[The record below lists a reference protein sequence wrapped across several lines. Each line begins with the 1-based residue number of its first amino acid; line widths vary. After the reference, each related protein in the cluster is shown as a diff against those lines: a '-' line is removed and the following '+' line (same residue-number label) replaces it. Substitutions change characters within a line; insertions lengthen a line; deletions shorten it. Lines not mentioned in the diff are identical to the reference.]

1 MPDTLKAAM
10 RGLEATGIDSKFEK
24 LSEIVTGIVEL
35 QDPSAVKKVIVFCG
49 FLATIDYLFRKLVAL
64 HPHSSIQS
72 ISGKD
77 DIAARKA
84 KATAFKNATAPAIL
98 ICTEIV
104 GEGLDFQ
111 FCRYLVNY
119 DLPWNPAK
127 LEQRVGR
134 IDRIGQEAE
143 KIVVFNL
150 VNKLTIEDHIIA
162 LLFERVKLF
171 NGALGPLGQ
180 LLSKC
185 QKEFHRNVL
194 NTSRSQQQKE
204 DYERRVLETII
215 LKEEEQK
222 RFVNLQAEIFGA
234 MDFFCYDEV
243 SPDKYMG
250 EGELEYYWDRIVL
263 SEYPE
268 FTQVTK
274 DFVKRLK
281 PTEACSALLFELLK
295 TNPRLQSNRRKRD
308 FFIENFQ
315 NRVTTN
321 SLELTFDQNTALNR
335 LDVEFLNLTH
345 PVFQSVLDEQLK
357 RYVPHS
363 RIYSYR
369 TNVAGFPSGEFFL
382 FFYKFLFSD
391 SGTSKA
397 VHVEEGILR
406 YEVQSKECCWVE
418 ERAALVAF
426 VTSISSNSR
435 RVDLSD
441 KIRDALGCL
450 EEEKMSHGSL
460 LLERFQK
467 LRERERDT
475 KVALLYSS
483 YADIIGNLKDRLA
496 NAHHLPVR
504 RNFENE
510 IATTEEELESKVS
523 ALKSTDTSLSVKCNS
538 ILHIINGDE
547 NVRN

>member
-1 MPDTLKAAM
+1 MPDTLKTAIRA
-10 RGLEATGIDSKFEK
+10 LEATEADSKFEK
-24 LSEIVTGIVEL
+24 LSEIITGIVEL
-35 QDPSAVKKVIVFCG
+35 NDPSAIKKIIVFCG
-49 FLATIDYLFRKLVAL
+49 FLATIDYLFHKLVAL
-64 HPHSSIQS
+64 YPHSSIES

-77 DIAARKA
+77 DIAARKS
-84 KATAFKNATAPAIL
+84 KATIFKNSTAPAIL

-180 LLSKC
+180 LLSKY
-185 QKEFHRNVL
+185 QKEFHSNVL

-204 DYERRVLETII
+204 DYERRVLETIK

-222 RFVNLQAEIFGA
+222 RFVNSQAEIFGA
-234 MDFFCYDEV
+234 MVFFCYDEI
-243 SPDKYMG
+243 SPDKYLR
-250 EGELEYYWDRIVL
+250 EEELQYYWDHIIL

-268 FTQVTK
+268 LTQEIK
-274 DFVKRLK
+274 DLVRKLK
-281 PTEACSALLFELLK
+281 PTETCCSLLFDLLK
-295 TNPRLQSNRRKRD
+295 TNPRLKSNRRKRD

-315 NRVTTN
+315 NRVTNN
-321 SLELTFDQNTALNR
+321 SIEFTFNQNTALSR

-345 PVFQSVLDEQLK
+345 PVVQSILDVQLK
-357 RYVPHS
+357 KFVPHS
-363 RIYSYR
+363 KIYSYR
-369 TNVAGFPSGEFFL
+369 TNDANFPSGEFFL
-382 FFYKFLFSD
+382 FFYKFVFSD
-391 SGTSKA
+391 SATSKA

-406 YEVQSKECCWVE
+406 YNLRSRECCWVE
-418 ERAALVAF
+418 ERAQLVTF
-426 VTSISSNSR
+426 VTSISTNSR
-435 RVDLSD
+435 RVDLAD
-441 KIRDALGCL
+441 KIMDALGSL
-450 EEEKMSHGSL
+450 EDEKMAHGSL

-467 LRERERDT
+467 IREREKDI
-475 KVALLYSS
+475 KIALLYSS
-483 YADIIGNLKDRLA
+483 YADIIGNLKNRLA
-496 NAHHLPVR
+496 NAHHPSLR
-504 RNFENE
+504 LNYENE
-510 IATTEEELESKVS
+510 ILNTEAELESKVS
-523 ALKSTDTSLSVKCNS
+523 ALKSSDTNLSVKCNS
-538 ILHIINGDE
+538 ILHIENGE
-547 NVRN
+547 RHV